1 MIGTIDSKA
10 DSHTGIYI
18 ANLIKTKINEIGSNK
33 VFALCTDNAA
43 NMRLAWNLLREEF
56 PSLVCFGCAAHG
68 LSLYAKDIAKIPEIK
83 AAACN
88 ANIVLKWLKFKQL
101 PHAILNEKCMEI
113 HHRELAVIL
122 SVETCWGSVFYSLTR
137 LLQLR
142 TPIEQTVMDLR
153 LRSGTNKLPENIRQ
167 FVLDDVFWQDI
178 EAVVHL
184 LRPLAK
190 AILLTE
196 GDMPQ
201 PGLICHIFQQMK
213 IFTEESNDHTE
224 HFGRDV
230 QQQLLDIWQN
240 RADFCLSDIHFAANI
255 LDPRFRGELLSEEE
269 DIKGMQFIADTA
281 SKMTS
286 PDAAVQFQ
294 THVFVQLGEFKT
306 MTGAFSHEFKW
317 HAAKTMHPASW
328 WSTFHSKNPLSK
340 TARKILNVTPTAAS
354 AERNWKR
361 HSLTQ
366 SKLRNRLTEET
377 MQKLVHVS
385 SALTLQKK
393 QNQELTNQIADLS
406 TLFMVERI
414 AQAWTKPIH
423 NC

>member
-1 MIGTIDSKA
+1 
-10 DSHTGIYI
+10 
-18 ANLIKTKINEIGSNK
+18 
-33 VFALCTDNAA
+33 
-43 NMRLAWNLLREEF
+43 
-56 PSLVCFGCAAHG
+56 
-68 LSLYAKDIAKIPEIK
+68 
-83 AAACN
+83 
-88 ANIVLKWLKFKQL
+88 
-101 PHAILNEKCMEI
+101 
-113 HHRELAVIL
+113 
-122 SVETCWGSVFYSLTR
+122 
-137 LLQLR
+137 
-142 TPIEQTVMDLR
+142 MDLR
-153 LRSGTNKLPENIRQ
+153 LRSGNNKLPEHIRQ
-167 FVLDDVFWQDI
+167 FVLDDMFWHDI

-196 GDMPQ
+196 GDLPQ

-213 IFTEESNDHTE
+213 IFNEESNDYTN

-230 QQQLLDIWQN
+230 QQQLIVIWQN

-281 SKMTS
+281 SKIAR
-286 PDAAVQFQ
+286 PDAAVDFQ
-294 THVFVQLGEFKT
+294 TQVFLKLGEFKT

-317 HAAKTMHPASW
+317 QAAKTMHPASW
-328 WSTFHSKNPLSK
+328 WCTFHSKNPLSK

-361 HSLTQ
+361 HALTQ
-366 SKLRNRLTEET
+366 TKLRNRLTEAN

-393 QNQELTNQIADLS
+393 QNKELTIRITDLS
-406 TLFMVERI
+406 KVNFNV
-414 AQAWTKPIH
+414 IH
-423 NC
+423 GGEVSTSTDEADSQLLMELIDSGQFDVGDLDMSCDEIIEEDGEDE